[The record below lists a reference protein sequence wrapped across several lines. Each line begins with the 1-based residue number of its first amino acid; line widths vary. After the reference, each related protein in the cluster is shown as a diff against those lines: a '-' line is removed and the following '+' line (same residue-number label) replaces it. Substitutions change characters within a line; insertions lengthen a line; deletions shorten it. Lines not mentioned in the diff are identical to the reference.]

1 MSIINWDL
9 WHMIRSQKEDKLQA
23 EKIMN
28 IGIEGQYLRL
38 LKTLL
43 FEGEE
48 KEGRNGLVIS
58 KFGATLQH
66 DMSMSFPLLTSKK
79 MFWGGIVTELLWILR
94 GDTNI
99 KFLVDNNVNIWNG
112 DAYKAYEKWNEE
124 ANRTSPFG
132 PVPKLS
138 EEDFVKAIKLD
149 DDWANR
155 WGELGPIYGKQWRR
169 WNGQVD
175 DISGI
180 GCYHDQIANLIHDL
194 KTNPD
199 SRRLMVNAWNVG
211 ELDQMTLPPCH
222 YGFQVYTR
230 EMTLY
235 ERQKYWANQKSKS
248 NYWSLKMDHAELD
261 LQDCPRRK
269 ISLLWSQRSADAF
282 LGLPFNIAS
291 YALLLEILGTLV
303 NMVPDQLIGQLGDV
317 HIYEEHIAAVREQ
330 LSREMLVPPSLTIN
344 TEFWPT
350 ESGEC
355 GVGPLHSN
363 INTLIENMKIEDF
376 IIENYKPHPTIS
388 AKLIN

>member
-9 WHMIRSQKEDKLQA
+9 WHMIRSRKEDKLQA

-28 IGIEGQYLRL
+28 ISIEGQYLRL
-38 LKTLL
+38 LKALL

-99 KFLVDNNVNIWNG
+99 KYLVDNGCNIWNG
-112 DAYKAYEKWNEE
+112 DAYTAYCKAHPSEYHDDMFSQEEFINE
-124 ANRTSPFG
+124 
-132 PVPKLS
+132 
-138 EEDFVKAIKLD
+138 IKTD
-149 DDWANR
+149 DEFAKN
-155 WGELGPIYGKQWRR
+155 WGDLGPIYGAQWRK
-169 WNGQVD
+169 WNRYKWDKIDFDTRIEYV
-175 DISGI
+175 
-180 GCYHDQIANLIHDL
+180 DQIQNLINDL

-199 SRRLMVNAWNVG
+199 SRRLMVTAWNVG
-211 ELDQMTLPPCH
+211 ELDQMVLPPCH

-235 ERQKYWANQKSKS
+235 ERQKYWADQKNKS

-261 LQDCPRRK
+261 LQNCPRRK

-363 INTLIENMKIEDF
+363 INTLIENMQIEDF